1 MSTSVPTRLEGKTAI
16 VTGAGSGIGLAIA
29 KRFLAEGAAVVFADI
44 DEGRL
49 KAAVPHQDKKAVPV
63 VADITKPKDAEAAV
77 ALAIKRFGSLD
88 ILVNNAGIARYSNF
102 FELSLEEWDE
112 VMRVNATGAFLFA
125 QAAAAAM
132 VKLPRRDDSTRS
144 IVNIASIEAHIV
156 IASTG
161 HPQVHYNA
169 SKGAVHMLTRA
180 LAVELAKHGIRV
192 NSIAPGVTETP
203 FTAQA
208 LADER
213 RKGWLLERIPLGRIG
228 RPEDIAAA
236 AAFLASDDAS
246 YVTGTA
252 LVVDG
257 GYLTQ

>member
-1 MSTSVPTRLEGKTAI
+1 MSPISTRLEGRTAI

-29 KRFLAEGAAVVFADI
+29 KRFLAEGAAVVFADAH
-44 DEGRL
+44 EGRVM
-49 KAAVPHQDKKAVPV
+49 AAIPKKDDKAVAV
-63 VADITKPKDAEAAV
+63 VADVTKPRDSETTV
-77 ALAIKRFGSLD
+77 ALAIERFGSLD

-102 FELSLEEWDE
+102 FELPLEEWEE
-112 VMRVNATGAFLFA
+112 VLRVNATGAFLFA

-132 VKLPRRDDSTRS
+132 VKLPRRNDSTRS
-144 IVNIASIEAHIV
+144 IINLASVEAHIV

-203 FTAQA
+203 LTAQA
-208 LADER
+208 MADER
-213 RKGWLLERIPLGRIG
+213 RKAWLLERIPLGRIG

-236 AAFLASDDAS
+236 AAFLASDDAA
-246 YVTGTA
+246 YVTGAA